1 MNVSPD
7 RSAPP
12 RPWWL
17 GGAVIAIGALWVYG
31 ASLLPATSLY
41 ARIGPGLFVYVVGG
55 ALIVLGAVLLWQ
67 IARGERFDPQEV
79 EDAAIDRPP
88 SRRALLIVLVGAAL
102 PLYTMERFGFALSAA
117 LVFACT
123 AHAFGARNP
132 LFGLIIGAALG
143 IAAWIGFAALGVE
156 LGTLWALPAPLALLP
171 GGK

>member
-12 RPWWL
+12 RPWWV
-17 GGAVIAIGALWVYG
+17 GGAVIAIGALWIYG
-31 ASLLPATSLY
+31 ASLLPAKALY
-41 ARIGPGLFVYVVGG
+41 ARIGPGLFVYLVGG
-55 ALIVLGAVLLWQ
+55 ALIALGALLLWQ

-79 EDAAIDRPP
+79 EDAAVDRPP
-88 SRRALLIVLVGAAL
+88 SRPALLMMLVGAGL

-123 AHAFGARNP
+123 ARAFGARNP
-132 LFGLIIGAALG
+132 LLGLVIGASLG
-143 IAAWIGFAALGVE
+143 VAAWIGFDALGVE
-156 LGTLWALPAPLALLP
+156 LGPLWTLPEPLDLWP